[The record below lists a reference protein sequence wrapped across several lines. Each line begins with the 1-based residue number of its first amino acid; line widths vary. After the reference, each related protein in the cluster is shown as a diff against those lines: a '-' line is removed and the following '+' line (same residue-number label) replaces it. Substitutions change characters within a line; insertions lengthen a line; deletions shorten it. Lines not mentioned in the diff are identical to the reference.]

1 MCIEHLLQFPTIKQ
15 NDKTFIRASR
25 SNWVKTAWISSAKNN
40 KQDSSQESTMQVT
53 VRLSHSKPYGK
64 YHMCRNIYYGL
75 FCRKKL
81 FPSMIQNEEE
91 PQNRTD
97 GELSKLSCYEV
108 QNSFSLI

>member
-1 MCIEHLLQFPTIKQ
+1 MQEYLLWSIL
-15 NDKTFIRASR
+15 
-25 SNWVKTAWISSAKNN
+25 
-40 KQDSSQESTMQVT
+40 QE
-53 VRLSHSKPYGK
+53 
-64 YHMCRNIYYGL
+64 
-75 FCRKKL
+75 KL